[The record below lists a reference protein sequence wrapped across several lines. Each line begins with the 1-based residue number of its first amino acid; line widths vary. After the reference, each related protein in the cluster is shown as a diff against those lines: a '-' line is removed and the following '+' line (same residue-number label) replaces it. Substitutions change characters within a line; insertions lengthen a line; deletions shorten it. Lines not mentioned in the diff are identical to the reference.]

1 MPDTELLVEFDQP
14 QEVFFP
20 GQPISGRVILIT
32 EEKYKARAVNIK
44 FEGTAHTHWDD
55 FESVR
60 RVDAEGKTHYD
71 RQRINYSANVNYLNA
86 TSLLW
91 ACRDGSNELAAGK
104 YVWPFSYVLPTS
116 IPPSF
121 EGKYGYIR
129 YSVTA
134 EVDRPWR
141 FDKAKKR
148 CITVSPLIDL
158 NILPHAMTALNDQA
172 SENLGCCCFKKGYL
186 EMKVD
191 IPKTGFVPGETVPI
205 NLHILNHSSVPVTE
219 VKARIIQ
226 NCTFFAFRRG
236 NTFDF
241 TNDHVM
247 AVSYRETKRDTNS
260 VIRQSQALTVEPGK
274 EHKLA
279 LELRLPSVTPTIDQ
293 FSPVINVEYLVQIS
307 VDTSTT
313 FGSDIDCEMTLLIGT
328 VPIRQYLP
336 PAYYPPNPALPPAYP
351 TPLPP
356 QIGAGI
362 APLPPQIGSGV
373 APPPE
378 YGFVPQPAASV
389 PAPPYPEGDQPTK
402 GEVVIPSAPPLSYQD
417 SMYGTGGT
425 QLNTEENEK
434 PFVPKYPV
442 FNDLPV
448 YNPSAPPPE

>member
-44 FEGTAHTHWDD
+44 FEGCAKTDWDD
-55 FESVR
+55 HESVR
-60 RVDAEGKTHYD
+60 RVDAEGKAHYVQ
-71 RQRINYSANVNYLNA
+71 QRVNYSANVKYLESTA
-86 TSLLW
+86 LLW
-91 ACRDGSNELAAGK
+91 ACRDGTNELAAGK
-104 YVWPFSYVLPTS
+104 YVWPFSYNLPAN

-148 CITVSPLIDL
+148 CITVSPLLDL
-158 NILPHAMTALNDQA
+158 NILPHAMTPLHDEA
-172 SENLGCCCFKKGYL
+172 SDTVGCCCFKKGYL
-186 EMKVD
+186 EMRVD

-219 VKARIIQ
+219 VKAKILQ
-226 NCTFFAFRRG
+226 QCKFVAFRHG

-241 TNDHVM
+241 TGESLM
-247 AVSYRETKRDTNS
+247 AHSAREQKQDMNA
-260 VIRQSQALTVEPGK
+260 VIKQTQALTVAPSN

-279 LELRLPSVTPTIDQ
+279 LELRLPSVTPTINQ
-293 FSPVINVEYLVQIS
+293 NSPIITVEYLVQIS
-307 VDTSTT
+307 VDTTST
-313 FGSDIDCEMTLLIGT
+313 FSSDIDCEMSVLIGT

-336 PAYYPPNPALPPAYP
+336 PAYYPPNPALPPVMP
-351 TPLPP
+351 TPMPP
-356 QIGAGI
+356 QIGG
-362 APLPPQIGSGV
+362 GV
-373 APPPE
+373 APPPG
-378 YGFVPQPAASV
+378 YGFVPPQPEGSV
-389 PAPPYPEGDQPTK
+389 PMNAPPYPGVGGGAEPLPSKGDA
-402 GEVVIPSAPPLSYQD
+402 VVIPSAPPLSYQD

-425 QLNTEENEK
+425 QLNTDENEK